1 MAKSRK
7 SGADILLDIT
17 ARMPWWAGVV
27 LAVVCYLVLHTLA
40 QRPVA
45 PSMQASSVMG
55 PAIVK
60 GLATALQYIL
70 PLIFLLGAALSAY
83 RRRQA
88 VQLHD
93 AAASRADGMA
103 QMNWREFETLVG
115 EYFRR
120 QGYSVLEN
128 GGGGPDGGVDLLLQK
143 GKDRYLVQCK
153 QWRAQRVGVQTV
165 RELYGVMAAK
175 RVAGGFV
182 VTSGD
187 YTEEARQFAEGREV
201 QLVSGKALLTGI
213 RVQSSV
219 QPAEARAVS
228 EAPKPATDVTP
239 VCPLCRAPM
248 VLRQSRSGPMAGH
261 KFWGCSSYGQTKCR
275 GTRELA

>member
-7 SGADILLDIT
+7 SGVDILLDIT

-27 LAVVCYLVLHTLA
+27 LAVVCYVVFHTLA

-45 PSMQASSVMG
+45 PTLQAGSAMG
-55 PAIVK
+55 AAIVK
-60 GLATALQYIL
+60 GLATALQYVL
-70 PLIFLLGAALSAY
+70 PLIFLLGALASAFK
-83 RRRQA
+83 RRQA
-88 VQLHD
+88 AQLHD
-93 AAASRADGMA
+93 AAAGSADGMA
-103 QMNWREFETLVG
+103 QMSWREFETLAG

-165 RELYGVMAAK
+165 RELYGVMAAW

-187 YTEEARQFAEGREV
+187 YTEEARQFAQGREV
-201 QLVSGKALLTGI
+201 QLVNGKALFTGI
-213 RVQSSV
+213 RAQSTF
-219 QPAEARAVS
+219 QAAETQATPVAS
-228 EAPKPATDVTP
+228 KPAADATP
-239 VCPLCRAPM
+239 DCPLCRARM
-248 VLRQSRSGPMAGH
+248 VLRQARSGPMAGH
-261 KFWGCSSYGQTKCR
+261 KFWACSNYAQTKCR